1 MLNHLAAAFPQ
12 EADAL
17 AAVQA
22 RLFDLLPVVREH
34 CYHPEFHGSFF
45 LKNVLPALVPGLGY
59 DDMAVSDGREAAAFY
74 QRALANDNLT
84 ERQHTFAALR
94 AYCHR
99 DTLATLE
106 LRKALTALVRLGA
119 RPA

>member
-1 MLNHLAAAFPQ
+1 MQ
-12 EADAL
+12 E
-17 AAVQA
+17 

-34 CYHPEFHGSFF
+34 CYHPEFHGSFS
-45 LKNVLPALVPGLGY
+45 LKKVLPALVPGLGY
-59 DDMAVSDGREAAAFY
+59 DDMTVADGQEAAAFY
-74 QRALANDNLT
+74 QRALANDNLD

-106 LRKALTALVRLGA
+106 LRKALTALA
-119 RPA
+119 STA

>member
-1 MLNHLAAAFPQ
+1 MAAAFPQ
-12 EADAL
+12 KADAL
-17 AAVQA
+17 CAVQE

-34 CYHPEFHGSFF
+34 CYHPEFHGSFS
-45 LKNVLPALVPGLGY
+45 LKKVLPALVPGLGY
-59 DDMAVSDGREAAAFY
+59 DDMTVADGQEAAAFY
-74 QRALANDNLT
+74 QRALANDNLD

-106 LRKALTALVRLGA
+106 LRKALTALA
-119 RPA
+119 STA